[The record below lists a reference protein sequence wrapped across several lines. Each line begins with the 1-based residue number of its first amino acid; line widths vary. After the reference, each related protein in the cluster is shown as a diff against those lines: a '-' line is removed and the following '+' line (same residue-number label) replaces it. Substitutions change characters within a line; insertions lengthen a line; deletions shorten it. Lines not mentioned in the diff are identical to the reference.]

1 MNVIKGV
8 LKTRGGVD
16 RNQQVNRYTYE
27 PKRGHTVQNQIFRK
41 SKLV

>member
-27 PKRGHTVQNQIFRK
+27 PKRGHSTE
-41 SKLV
+41 SKFSKE